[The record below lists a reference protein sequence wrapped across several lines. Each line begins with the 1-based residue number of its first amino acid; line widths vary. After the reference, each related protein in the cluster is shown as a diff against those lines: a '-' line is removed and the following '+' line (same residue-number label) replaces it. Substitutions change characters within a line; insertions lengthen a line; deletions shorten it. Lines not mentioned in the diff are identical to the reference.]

1 MVAKILDASLAPLS
15 QTAPFKRRE
24 RTFFTVSLGHLQ
36 LLPRFEFAIAA
47 MVRMVLYIDEFASQP
62 PVSGRGRRTN
72 DALMVA
78 ESLETSR
85 QAITRLQRE
94 IDEVL
99 TPLVSRKKCALLDF
113 PHHPNVGDSAI
124 WVGEQIFLSKLG
136 VKPAYVCA
144 AGNYDWNAMEKAIG
158 PDGTI
163 VIHGGGNF
171 GDVWPIHQQL
181 REEILDKFPDHPV
194 LQLPQTVHF
203 TDSDQ
208 AGRTAAKIRKHGKFT
223 LAVRDHKSL
232 AFAQERFECNVVLCP
247 DMAFCI
253 GPIGA
258 AAPSDQRILL
268 LLRSDKEKKNHSPAD
283 AILQSADL
291 LCTDWLTESRT
302 ETRLRS
308 GGELIAD
315 MVRGRAAPTLRGSYY
330 NALAGERLRRGLRQ
344 LASYRYIVSD
354 RLHVHILSTLLGR
367 HHALLDN
374 NYGKL
379 TSFIAAWNT
388 NWNGMQLCH
397 ELPMAVEAARREVS
411 QKS

>member
-1 MVAKILDASLAPLS
+1 
-15 QTAPFKRRE
+15 
-24 RTFFTVSLGHLQ
+24 
-36 LLPRFEFAIAA
+36 

-62 PVSGRGRRTN
+62 PVSGHGRRTN

-78 ESLETSR
+78 GSLETSR

-99 TPLVSRKKCALLDF
+99 TPLVHGKKCALLDF
-113 PHHPNVGDSAI
+113 PHHSNVGDSAI

-144 AGNYDWNAMEKAIG
+144 AGSCDWNAMERAMG
-158 PDGTI
+158 PDAII

-181 REEILDKFPDHPV
+181 REQVLDRFPDHPV

-203 TDSDQ
+203 SDPNE
-208 AGRTAAKIRKHGKFT
+208 ADRTAAKIRKHGKFT
-223 LAVRDHKSL
+223 LAVRDRKSL
-232 AFAQERFECNVVLCP
+232 AFARERFECNVVLCP

-258 AAPSDQRILL
+258 AASSDQRILL
-268 LLRSDKEKKNHSPAD
+268 LLRSDKEKKEHSPAD
-283 AILQSADL
+283 AILQSSDL
-291 LCTDWLTESRT
+291 LCTDWLKESRT

-308 GGELIAD
+308 GGRLSVD
-315 MVRGRAAPTLRGSYY
+315 MLRGRAAPTLRGSYY
-330 NALAGERLRRGLRQ
+330 NALAMERLRRGLRQ
-344 LASYRYIVSD
+344 LASFRYIVSD
-354 RLHVHILSTLLGR
+354 RLHVHILSTLLDR

-379 TSFIAAWNT
+379 SSFIAAWNT
-388 NWNGMQLCH
+388 NWDGMQVCY
-397 ELPMAVEAARREVS
+397 ELPMAVEAARREIAAKPVTILPARNRGLFVGR
-411 QKS
+411 